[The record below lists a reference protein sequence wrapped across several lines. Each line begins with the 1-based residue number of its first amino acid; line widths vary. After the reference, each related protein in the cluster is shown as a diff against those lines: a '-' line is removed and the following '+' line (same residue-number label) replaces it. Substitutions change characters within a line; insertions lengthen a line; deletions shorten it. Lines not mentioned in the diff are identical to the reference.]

1 MYINGS
7 RSNNNST
14 ATQDMA
20 TTTTTT
26 IKTPGG
32 NDGNS
37 KISLSSE
44 SEYNEFEYPLLN
56 GIKKIAIS
64 SGNVELIKADAIVVP
79 FSVQMR
85 PSSSCTSVIL
95 KHAGSKATEEL
106 QLVKEHERCE
116 HSKRFHT
123 TQTVDITGGALN
135 VKKIIGVVTPSYSKK
150 YDTALVSALTN
161 CFTNTLTRAV
171 DVKAKTIAFA
181 GMFDSVC
188 CAGYDRALAT
198 HIGLQAC
205 KNFLTKYG
213 HKFDYVLFFALNP
226 EELSILQQLMPLYF
240 PRNLEEQAKSLKSL
254 DEMKAKL
261 GGKGG
266 AFSRERKMR
275 VTAMPGGYNNS
286 NTSSSND
293 NKSISQHNNNMSA
306 IDRVESSYT
315 LTSYSPIH
323 ESIQSY
329 NKDNKT
335 PNPTPVKQR
344 SSKLRHV
351 ENNTKI
357 KICRAWKVHSV
368 HSKNGSE
375 YIAYEMNV
383 TRSKKPE
390 TKIFR
395 RFSECRDMYNKILD
409 LAYTLGDGQ
418 TLRTLRNAEFPSRTF
433 WVSNFDQTVI
443 DERLSKLPKIFKKI
457 LNGTRTASPRV
468 KREVED
474 FLSSMRT
481 TDHDMMCVLKA
492 QEELQKSIKEI
503 STTSAL
509 TSAKEDNNNKDANVN
524 NVATTSSE
532 ETTNVRK
539 FGNILTNKTTN
550 RISNVAKPKKK
561 NSSKKIFEEE
571 EEEEKQISW
580 DKIEKQHKQLKQRR
594 KQLRNTKTFLR
605 KVKIVTK
612 KSSSGSF
619 DGEGNRFITN
629 ESL

>member
-1 MYINGS
+1 M
-7 RSNNNST
+7 
-14 ATQDMA
+14 
-20 TTTTTT
+20 
-26 IKTPGG
+26 
-32 NDGNS
+32 
-37 KISLSSE
+37 
-44 SEYNEFEYPLLN
+44 
-56 GIKKIAIS
+56 
-64 SGNVELIKADAIVVP
+64 
-79 FSVQMR
+79 
-85 PSSSCTSVIL
+85 
-95 KHAGSKATEEL
+95 
-106 QLVKEHERCE
+106 
-116 HSKRFHT
+116 
-123 TQTVDITGGALN
+123 
-135 VKKIIGVVTPSYSKK
+135 
-150 YDTALVSALTN
+150 
-161 CFTNTLTRAV
+161 
-171 DVKAKTIAFA
+171 
-181 GMFDSVC
+181 
-188 CAGYDRALAT
+188 
-198 HIGLQAC
+198 
-205 KNFLTKYG
+205 
-213 HKFDYVLFFALNP
+213 
-226 EELSILQQLMPLYF
+226 
-240 PRNLEEQAKSLKSL
+240 
-254 DEMKAKL
+254 
-261 GGKGG
+261 
-266 AFSRERKMR
+266 
-275 VTAMPGGYNNS
+275 
-286 NTSSSND
+286 
-293 NKSISQHNNNMSA
+293 
-306 IDRVESSYT
+306 
-315 LTSYSPIH
+315 
-323 ESIQSY
+323 
-329 NKDNKT
+329 
-335 PNPTPVKQR
+335 KQR

-351 ENNTKI
+351 ENNPKI

-539 FGNILTNKTTN
+539 FGNVLTNKTTN

-561 NSSKKIFEEE
+561 NSSKKMFEEE
-571 EEEEKQISW
+571 EDEEKQISW

-594 KQLRNTKTFLR
+594 PR
-605 KVKIVTK
+605 
-612 KSSSGSF
+612 
-619 DGEGNRFITN
+619 
-629 ESL
+629 